1 MSAAKDGAPRPIVE
15 RARMP
20 MRVAIAGLLVL
31 LAAPLFAPLFAIEEP
46 SRSIRFPLASHSADA
61 AATAEAATS
70 TASETS
76 PRAAFLPLA
85 PPRSKSAPRGE
96 TPRTGAWPSLASIGG
111 SLAVVIGL
119 FVMVV
124 WLTRR
129 ANGSAGAALPKEVF
143 EVLGRAPLA
152 PRTWAGLVRCGG
164 KLLLVS
170 FTASG
175 VDTLT
180 EITDLAEI
188 DRLTGLCQAQNPKS
202 ASAAFRGVLQQME
215 QLRA

>member
-1 MSAAKDGAPRPIVE
+1 MPTRIATAAF
-15 RARMP
+15 
-20 MRVAIAGLLVL
+20 L
-31 LAAPLFAPLFAIEEP
+31 LFAGASAFAEEA
-46 SRSIRFPLASHSADA
+46 SRSLRFPLASHSANGPS
-61 AATAEAATS
+61 TAEGSKSATS
-70 TASETS
+70 EAPP
-76 PRAAFLPLA
+76 PRTDFLPLA
-85 PPRSKSAPRGE
+85 PPRSQSAPRSE
-96 TPRTGAWPSLASIGG
+96 SPRTGAWPSLASIGG

-119 FVMVV
+119 FLVVV

-129 ANGSAGAALPKEVF
+129 ANGTAATALPKEVF

-170 FTASG
+170 FTAGG

-180 EITDLAEI
+180 EITDPAEI

-202 ASAAFRGVLQQME
+202 TSAAFRGILQQME
-215 QLRA
+215 APRA